1 MKRYRD
7 VKLNTDLE
15 DEDSLSFAE
24 EEDENL
30 DGEEKL
36 NLTEEPDTEDAEVT
50 VAEET
55 DSEEE

>member
-1 MKRYRD
+1 M
-7 VKLNTDLE
+7 KLNTDLE

-50 VAEET
+50 AAEET

>member
-36 NLTEEPDTEDAEVT
+36 NLTEEPDTEDAEVP